1 MKRSARP
8 LPVLPLVAAAS
19 LLLARGP
26 GGASPPR
33 PAAAPSAPVHLRVLS
48 LRFLSFAPLAIA
60 RDEGFFRAQGLD
72 VELVPLV
79 SSADAT
85 PSLIRG
91 DLDVASGVLKIADFN
106 AIARGATLKFVADKD
121 HFEPGAC
128 VGSAFV
134 TRPGFLDGKAGDGP
148 DRLRGARVATVPLH
162 FIEYA
167 LETLLG
173 QKGLSLADVRLA
185 RLPGSMVAEAF
196 GAGSLDLGELSEP
209 DLSRVLKSG
218 RAVLWKPV
226 REVLPGA
233 QHAVVAFGPRLLGP
247 DRDVGRRFLVA
258 YLQGVRQYNRGKT
271 PRNLDILAA
280 ETGVD
285 RELLRAAC
293 WPSIRGD
300 GKIDVASVL
309 TFERWAVK
317 RGALDAVVPPERF
330 WDPSFADEAGKV
342 LGPPGP

>member
-1 MKRSARP
+1 MRRRSRARS
-8 LPVLPLVAAAS
+8 LV
-19 LLLARGP
+19 LARGAP
-26 GGASPPR
+26 SGWRAPRGAPRLRRFPPR
-33 PAAAPSAPVHLRVLS
+33 VRPRCASRCFPSGSSPSR
-48 LRFLSFAPLAIA
+48 RFAIA
-60 RDEGFFRAQGLD
+60 RDEGYFRAQGLD

-91 DLDVASGVLKIADFN
+91 DLDVVAGVLKIADFN
-106 AIARGATLKFVADKD
+106 AIARGAALRFVADKD

-134 TRPGFLDGKAGDGP
+134 ARPGFFDGKGADDP
-148 DRLRGARVATVPLH
+148 ARLRGARVATTPLH
-162 FIEYA
+162 FMEYA

-173 QKGLSLADVRLA
+173 RKGLTLDDLKLA
-185 RLPGSMVAEAF
+185 RLPGNMVAEAF
-196 GAGSLDLGELSEP
+196 GGRVARPRAAVGAGSLPRPSLGRGRPLERRARGP
-209 DLSRVLKSG
+209 SRGRSTRSSPSG
-218 RAVLWKPV
+218 RASS
-226 REVLPGA
+226 
-233 QHAVVAFGPRLLGP
+233 
-247 DRDVGRRFLVA
+247 GRTATSAERFLVA

-271 PRNLDILAA
+271 ERNLDLLAA

-309 TFERWAVK
+309 EFQRWAVR

-330 WDPSFADEAGKV
+330 WDPSFADEAGRI
-342 LGPPGP
+342 LGPPAR

>member
-1 MKRSARP
+1 MRRSSRARS
-8 LPVLPLVAAAS
+8 LVPLVALLLVARAPGRAAS
-19 LLLARGP
+19 PQVSAAR
-26 GGASPPR
+26 
-33 PAAAPSAPVHLRVLS
+33 SAPVRLKVLS
-48 LRFLSFAPLAIA
+48 LRFLTFAPFAIA
-60 RDEGFFRAQGLD
+60 RDEGYFRAQGLD
-72 VELVPLV
+72 VELIPLV

-91 DLDVASGVLKIADFN
+91 DLDVVAGVLKIADFN
-106 AIARGATLKFVADKD
+106 AIARGATLRFVADKD

-134 TRPGFLDGKAGDGP
+134 ARPGFLDGKGGDGP
-148 DRLRGARVATVPLH
+148 DRLKGARVATTPLH
-162 FIEYA
+162 FMEYA

-173 QKGLSLADVRLA
+173 RKGLTLDDLKLA
-185 RLPGSMVAEAF
+185 RLPGNMVAEAF
-196 GAGSLDLGELSEP
+196 GAGSLDLGQLSEP
-209 DLSRVLKSG
+209 DLSRVLRSG
-218 RAVLWKPV
+218 GAVLWKGV

-233 QHAVVAFGPRLLGP
+233 QHSVVAFGPRLLGK

-258 YLQGVRQYNRGKT
+258 YLQGVRQYNLGKT
-271 PRNLDILAA
+271 ERNLDLLAA

-309 TFERWAVK
+309 EFQKWAVR
-317 RGALDAVVPPERF
+317 RGALDEVVPAERF
-330 WDPSFADEAGKV
+330 WDPSFAVEAGRI
-342 LGPPGP
+342 LGPPAR